1 MMGSDHVLLDGDVLQ
16 MKLQSVADLLLQRK
30 CETGKDVSYLEV
42 EGREGVLT
50 VILSSNGFGD
60 MHE

>member
-1 MMGSDHVLLDGDVLQ
+1 MSDDHVLLDGDVLQ
-16 MKLQSVADLLLQRK
+16 MKLQSVADMLLQRR

-50 VILSSNGFGD
+50 VILSERGFGD
-60 MHE
+60 LK

>member
-1 MMGSDHVLLDGDVLQ
+1 MSGDHVLLDGDVLQ
-16 MKLQSVADLLLQRK
+16 MKLQSIADLLLQRR

-50 VILSSNGFGD
+50 VILSERGFGD
-60 MHE
+60 LK